1 MKIYRY
7 LRTIWLMGAASL
19 AIVLLNMLE
28 AVLDIS
34 SIVLDAAATVIS
46 LIVGC
51 VTIWAL
57 GKLSGE
63 SKRLNR
69 AFFCQCFYVA
79 LSLLAF
85 VLAYVGAG
93 IEMLAVFSV
102 LLVLVSSIFSIV
114 SDFQLYWAL
123 DERVVTCGYAFP
135 ARRIRWC
142 FYLPLVG
149 VLLSSAVETA
159 QIASQLNA
167 GQEVTELA
175 FSSTG
180 TAVLFLC
187 QLGALLLLARYCIA
201 VERFEADNVQ

>member
-7 LRTIWLMGAASL
+7 LRMFWIASALSLALSLASL
-19 AIVLLNMLE
+19 LNIVSTAFDLALN
-28 AVLDIS
+28 
-34 SIVLDAAATVIS
+34 AAGIALGV
-46 LIVGC
+46 V
-51 VTIWAL
+51 VAWAL
-57 GKLSGE
+57 GRMAGE
-63 SKRLNR
+63 SARLSR
-69 AFFCQCFYVA
+69 AFWCQCFNVA
-79 LSLLAF
+79 LSAIAT
-85 VLAYVGAG
+85 VLSFLPGDS
-93 IEMLAVFSV
+93 EMLSV
-102 LLVLVSSIFSIV
+102 LLALMVSAAGLFSIV

-201 VERFEADNVQ
+201 VERFEAENVQ

>member
-7 LRTIWLMGAASL
+7 LRTFWIASALSLALSLASL
-19 AIVLLNMLE
+19 LNIVSTAFDLALN
-28 AVLDIS
+28 
-34 SIVLDAAATVIS
+34 AAGIALGV
-46 LIVGC
+46 V
-51 VTIWAL
+51 VVWAL
-57 GKLSGE
+57 GKMSGE
-63 SKRLNR
+63 SARLSR
-69 AFFCQCFYVA
+69 AFWCQCFNVA
-79 LSLLAF
+79 LSAIAT
-85 VLAYVGAG
+85 VLSFLPSDS
-93 IEMLAVFSV
+93 EMLSV
-102 LLVLVSSIFSIV
+102 LLALMVSAAGLFSIV

-159 QIASQLNA
+159 QIASQLEA

-175 FSSTG
+175 FSSAG